1 MDKGTR
7 AILRSAVTRC
17 RATLEESLRQ
27 VLEGEFGIHS
37 DGRIES
43 DSSLPQLDAE
53 RLADR
58 CVLISNV
65 EHLQAR
71 GVSRP
76 DAVTQVIREAA
87 FTHLNRLCAYKL
99 LERRKL
105 IREAM
110 SRGTES
116 TGFKFYLADRPQEE
130 LLWASGRGD
139 LAYRHFLKWLAESLS
154 GQIGVLFS
162 TDEVANYLLPTH
174 SAIQAVLELIN
185 DPQLEQVWD
194 EDETIGWIYQYF
206 TPDEDRR
213 QARKESSA
221 PRDSHELAFLN
232 QFYTPRYVVEFLVQ
246 NTLGRLWYDMMRGN
260 TVLIDSC
267 RYLEYTPGEWR
278 DVPKK
283 DPRAIRIM
291 DPACGS
297 GHFLLH
303 CFDLMLQIYEEA
315 YADPDLGPDLAR
327 DYPTV
332 DSLRTAAPALI
343 MKNNL
348 YGIDIDSRAT
358 QIAALALWLRAQRA
372 YSDAGVESDQRPEIR
387 KANIICAE
395 PMPGEADML
404 EQFLSSLETPAL
416 RPLVRKVFQRMDR
429 AGELGSLLKIDD
441 EIRDVVEEAKER
453 LERSPI
459 EIQQSLFAG
468 ERRAEYGDQIELAL
482 LAMSSDEFWAEAEA
496 RVVES
501 LRRYAEANGSNA
513 GPSAKKLFAGDAGR
527 GFAFVDACRKQYDV
541 VLMNPP
547 FGQPS
552 VGSKQY
558 IADNYPVSKQDIA
571 CAFVQRWLEKCEPTG
586 RLGAITTRTPFFL
599 SSSTAWRE
607 EVALKDGR
615 LRVFADL
622 GFGVLDAMVET
633 AAYVL
638 ARSGSNDPTLFIRAL
653 GDADKAS
660 ALHVAISSRDDA
672 RRFSAYPASFAQV
685 PNSPLCYWVSDRVRR
700 LFRELPPFEAEGR
713 TVKQGLATADDFRFV
728 RLWTEVPPEKIG
740 AKWFPFAKGGAYS
753 PYYADLHL
761 VVNWENEGEEIKTN
775 LNHDGKVRSNV
786 WMLKETER
794 AYFFRPGLTWPRR
807 TNGLSF
813 RVLPR
818 GCVFAD
824 KGPAVFGEL
833 DDLLAVCALAN
844 STSFGAI
851 VSCLLARTELAQS
864 YEVGLIKQMPV
875 PSLGLDRP
883 FLAEL
888 TRKGF
893 TVARELASVNEIS
906 HTFASPGCVSPLP
919 STIGEVADSL
929 MSHRMR
935 TQSQL
940 HTLIDEIDVE
950 GKRQYSVGDED
961 FGAST
966 ETGDLPITQDS
977 GNDDD
982 AITTD
987 DGSNVEGV
995 PSEYAPA
1002 AAARLLSWALGVAFG
1017 RWDVRLATG
1026 QRPIPPL
1033 PDDPF
1038 APLPKYSPGM
1048 LVDSVVLAGKAER
1061 LEYPVEI
1068 SPDGILVDDPESP
1081 DDMVSR
1087 VRDVF
1092 EAVWRDRADDIES
1105 EACEILGVSDLR
1117 DYFRD
1122 PKLFFDYHI
1131 KQYSRSRRKAPIYWL
1146 LQSPKRSYGV
1156 WLYYHRLNKDTLFK
1170 VLAMHVEPKIRLEQA
1185 RLDQMRA
1192 KRRELGAGGSEAKRM
1207 ERAIDRHEVLMSDL
1221 HTFRDRL
1228 RRAAELYLEPDLDD
1242 GVVLNMAPL
1251 GGLVPW
1257 KEPGVYW
1264 EALRRGEYAWSGIAK
1279 QLARKG

>member
-7 AILRSAVTRC
+7 AVLRSAVTRC

-43 DSSLPQLDAE
+43 DSSLPQLDQDQ
-53 RLADR
+53 LADR
-58 CVLISNV
+58 RVLISNV

-71 GVSRP
+71 GVSRS

-105 IREAM
+105 IREAV
-110 SRGTES
+110 SRGAES

-130 LLWASGRGD
+130 FLWASGRGD

-162 TDEVANYLLPTH
+162 TDDAANYLLPPH

-213 QARKESSA
+213 QARRESSA
-221 PRDSHELAFLN
+221 PRDGHELAFLN

-246 NTLGRLWYDMMRGN
+246 NTLGRVWYDMTRGN
-260 TVLIDSC
+260 TALIDSC
-267 RYLEYTPGEWR
+267 RYLEYTPGQWR

-283 DPRAIRIM
+283 DPRRIRIM

-303 CFDLMLQIYEEA
+303 CFDLMLKIYEEA
-315 YADPDLGPDLAR
+315 YADPDLGPALAR
-327 DYPTV
+327 DYPTA
-332 DSLRTAAPALI
+332 DSLRAAVPALI
-343 MKNNL
+343 MENNL
-348 YGIDIDSRAT
+348 YGIDIDDRAT

-372 YSDAGVESDQRPEIR
+372 YSDAGVERDQRPEIR

-404 EQFLSSLETPAL
+404 EQFLSGLETPAL
-416 RPLVRKVFQRMDR
+416 RALVRKVFQRMER

-441 EIRDVVEEAKER
+441 EIRDVVDEAKDR

-468 ERRAEYGDQIELAL
+468 EKRAEYGDQMELAL
-482 LAMSSDEFWAEAEA
+482 FAMSSDEFWAEAEA
-496 RVVES
+496 RIVES

-513 GPSAKKLFAGDAGR
+513 SSSAKKLFAGDAGR

-547 FGQPS
+547 FGQPP
-552 VGSKQY
+552 VGSKRY

-571 CAFVQRWLEKCEPTG
+571 CAFIQRWLGKCEPTG

-638 ARSGSNDPTLFIRAL
+638 AVSGSSGSTLFIRAL
-653 GDADKAS
+653 GDEDKA
-660 ALHVAISSRDDA
+660 ATLHEAISSRDDV
-672 RRFSAYPASFAQV
+672 RRFSVHPASFAQV

-700 LFRELPPFEAEGR
+700 LFQELRPFESEGR
-713 TVKQGLATADDFRFV
+713 AVKQGLATADDFRFV

-740 AKWFPFAKGGAYS
+740 TRWFPFAKGGAYS
-753 PYYADLHL
+753 PCYADLHL
-761 VVNWENEGEEIKTN
+761 VVNWENDGEEIRDLVDPTTGRQLSRPQN
-775 LNHDGKVRSNV
+775 
-786 WMLKETER
+786 TEF
-794 AYFFRPGLTWPRR
+794 YFRPGLTWPRR

-813 RVLPR
+813 RVLPER
-818 GCVFAD
+818 CVFAD
-824 KGPAVFGEL
+824 KGPAVFGET

-844 STSFGAI
+844 SRSFGAL

-864 YEVGLIKQMPV
+864 YEVGLIKQIPV
-875 PSLGLDRP
+875 PHLSDERSL
-883 FLAEL
+883 LADL
-888 TRKGF
+888 TVKGF
-893 TVARELASVNEIS
+893 AAARELVTANEIS

-919 STIGEVADSL
+919 STIGGIADSL
-929 MSHRMR
+929 MNRRMR
-935 TQSQL
+935 AEDQL
-940 HTLIDEIDVE
+940 RTLADETNTVCKGLYGLTDDDF
-950 GKRQYSVGDED
+950 RVGDANVGSAD
-961 FGAST
+961 A
-966 ETGDLPITQDS
+966 QDP
-977 GNDDD
+977 GDDD
-982 AITTD
+982 EATTAD
-987 DGSNVEGV
+987 NGGDGQGN
-995 PSEYAPA
+995 PSQYMSA
-1002 AAARLLSWALGVAFG
+1002 AAASLLSWALGAVFG

-1038 APLPKYSPGM
+1038 APLPAYSPGM
-1048 LVDSVVLAGKAER
+1048 LTDPIVLAGKSDS
-1061 LEYPVEI
+1061 LEYPVQI
-1068 SPDGILVDDPESP
+1068 RTDGILVDDPESP
-1081 DDMVSR
+1081 DDVVSR

-1105 EACEILGVSDLR
+1105 EACEVLGVSDLR

-1122 PKLFFDYHI
+1122 PKLFFECHI
-1131 KQYSRSRRKAPIYWL
+1131 KQYSRSRRKAPVYWL
-1146 LQSPKRSYGV
+1146 LQSPRRSYGV

-1192 KRRELGAGGSEAKRM
+1192 QRKELGAGGSEAKRM
-1207 ERAIDRHEVLMSDL
+1207 ERAIDRHEALMSDL

-1228 RRAAELYLEPDLDD
+1228 SRAAELYLEPDLDD

-1251 GGLVPW
+1251 GELVPW
-1257 KEPGVYW
+1257 KELGVYW
-1264 EALRRGEYAWSGIAK
+1264 EALRRGEYAWSGVAK

>member
-1 MDKGTR
+1 MDKSTR
-7 AILRSAVTRC
+7 ALLRSAVTRC
-17 RATLEESLRQ
+17 RATLEESLGQ
-27 VLEGEFGIHS
+27 VLEGEFGVHS
-37 DGRIES
+37 DGHIES
-43 DSSLPQLDAE
+43 DGSLPQLDAGQ
-53 RLADR
+53 LADR
-58 CVLISNV
+58 RILISNV
-65 EHLQAR
+65 EHVQAR
-71 GVSRP
+71 GVSRS

-105 IREAM
+105 IREAA
-110 SRGTES
+110 SRGIES

-130 LLWASGRGD
+130 FLWASGRGD

-154 GQIGVLFS
+154 SQIGVLFS
-162 TDEVANYLLPTH
+162 TDEVANYLPPPHT
-174 SAIQAVLELIN
+174 AILAVLELIN
-185 DPQLEQVWD
+185 DPKLERVWD

-221 PRDSHELAFLN
+221 PRDGHELAFLN

-260 TVLIDSC
+260 TALIRSC
-267 RYLEYTPGEWR
+267 RHLEYTPGEWR

-283 DPRAIRIM
+283 DPRRLRIM

-303 CFDLMLQIYEEA
+303 SFDLMLKIYEEA
-315 YADPDLGPDLAR
+315 HADPDLGPDLAR

-332 DSLRTAAPALI
+332 DSLRAAAPALI
-343 MKNNL
+343 MRNNL
-348 YGIDIDSRAT
+348 YGMDIDSRAT

-372 YSDAGVESDQRPEIR
+372 YSDAGVEGDKRPEIT

-404 EQFLSSLETPAL
+404 EQFLSRLETPAL
-416 RPLVRKVFQRMDR
+416 RPLVRKVFQRMEP

-441 EIRDVVEEAKER
+441 EIRDVVDEAKER
-453 LERSPI
+453 LKHSPTA
-459 EIQQSLFAG
+459 IQQSLFAG
-468 ERRAEYGDQIELAL
+468 EKRAEHGEQMELAL
-482 LAMSSDEFWAEAEA
+482 FAMSPDEFWAEAEA
-496 RVVES
+496 RIVES
-501 LRRYAEANGSNA
+501 LRRYAEANGSSTGA
-513 GPSAKKLFAGDAGR
+513 STKKLFAGDAGR

-558 IADNYPVSKQDIA
+558 MADNYPVSKHDIA

-607 EVALKDGR
+607 EVALKDGK

-638 ARSGSNDPTLFIRAL
+638 AKSGSDDPTLFIRAL
-653 GDADKAS
+653 GDEDKAS
-660 ALHVAISSRDDA
+660 ALHEAISNREDA
-672 RRFSAYPASFAQV
+672 KRFSVYPASFAQV
-685 PNSPLCYWVSDRVRR
+685 PNSPLCYWVSDHVRR
-700 LFRELPPFEAEGR
+700 LFQELPPFESERR

-728 RLWTEVPPEKIG
+728 RLWTEVSPEKIG
-740 AKWFPFAKGGAYS
+740 TKWFPFAKGGAYS

-761 VVNWENEGEEIKTN
+761 VVNWENEGEEI
-775 LNHDGKVRSNV
+775 
-786 WMLKETER
+786 R
-794 AYFFRPGLTWPRR
+794 ALVDPVTGRQLSRPQNTQFYFQPGLTWPLR
-807 TNGLSF
+807 TNGISF
-813 RVLPR
+813 RVMPE
-818 GCVFAD
+818 GCIFGH
-824 KGPAVFGEL
+824 KGPAAFGEM
-833 DDLLAVCALAN
+833 DDLLAVCAVAN
-844 STSFGAI
+844 SRAFGVI
-851 VSCLLARTELAQS
+851 LSCLLARTELAQS
-864 YEVGLIKQMPV
+864 YEVGLIKQMPM
-875 PSLGLDRP
+875 PGLGLDRP
-883 FLAEL
+883 SLAGL
-888 TRKGF
+888 ARKGF
-893 TVARELASVNEIS
+893 AATRELASVDEIS
-906 HTFASPGCVSPLP
+906 HTFAGPGCTSPLP
-919 STIGEVADSL
+919 PAIGEIADSL
-929 MSHRMR
+929 MSHRVR
-935 TQSQL
+935 AQSQL
-940 HTLIDEIDVE
+940 HALIDEIDVE
-950 GKRQYSVGDED
+950 CERQYDLGDED
-961 FGAST
+961 FRAST
-966 ETGDLPITQDS
+966 ETGDLPTTQDAGS
-977 GNDDD
+977 DDD

-987 DGSNVEGV
+987 DGSNVEGI

-1002 AAARLLSWALGVAFG
+1002 TAAHLLSWALGVAFG

-1026 QRPIPPL
+1026 QSPVPPL

-1048 LVDSVVLAGKAER
+1048 LIDPVVLAGKADR
-1061 LEYPVEI
+1061 LEYPVGI
-1068 SPDGILVDDPESP
+1068 SADGILVDDPESP
-1081 DDMVSR
+1081 DDAVGR
-1087 VRDVF
+1087 VRDVL
-1092 EAVWRDRADDIES
+1092 EAIWHERADDIES

-1122 PKLFFDYHI
+1122 PKLFFDHHT

-1146 LQSPKRSYGV
+1146 LQSPRRSYGV
-1156 WLYYHRLNKDTLFK
+1156 WLYYHRLNRDTLPK

-1192 KRRELGAGGSEAKRM
+1192 QRKEMGAGGSEAKRM
-1207 ERAIDRHEVLMSDL
+1207 ERAIDRHEALMSDL
-1221 HTFRDRL
+1221 HAFRDRL

-1251 GGLVPW
+1251 WELVPW

-1264 EALRRGEYAWSGIAK
+1264 EALRGGEYAWSGIAK

>member
-7 AILRSAVTRC
+7 ALLRSAVTRC
-17 RATLEESLRQ
+17 RATLEESLGQ

-37 DGRIES
+37 DGHVES
-43 DSSLPQLDAE
+43 DGSLPQLDAE
-53 RLADR
+53 QLADR
-58 CVLISNV
+58 RILISNV
-65 EHLQAR
+65 EHVQAR
-71 GVSRP
+71 GVSRS

-105 IREAM
+105 IREAV
-110 SRGTES
+110 SRGIES
-116 TGFKFYLADRPQEE
+116 TGFRFYLADRPQEE
-130 LLWASGRGD
+130 FLWASGRSD

-154 GQIGVLFS
+154 SQTDVLFS
-162 TDEVANYLLPTH
+162 TDEVANYLPPPY

-185 DPQLEQVWD
+185 DPKLERVWD

-221 PRDSHELAFLN
+221 PRDGHELAFLN

-260 TVLIDSC
+260 TALIRSC
-267 RYLEYTPGEWR
+267 RYLEYTPGEWH
-278 DVPKK
+278 DAPKK
-283 DPRAIRIM
+283 DPRGLRIM

-303 CFDLMLQIYEEA
+303 SFDLMVKIYEEA

-332 DSLRTAAPALI
+332 DSLRAAAPALI
-343 MKNNL
+343 MRNNL
-348 YGIDIDSRAT
+348 YGMDIDSRAT

-372 YSDAGVESDQRPEIR
+372 YSDAGVERDKRPEIT

-404 EQFLSSLETPAL
+404 EQFLSRLETPAL
-416 RPLVRKVFQRMDR
+416 RPLVRKVFQRMEP

-441 EIRDVVEEAKER
+441 EIRDVVDEAKER
-453 LERSPI
+453 LKHSPTA
-459 EIQQSLFAG
+459 IQQSLFAG
-468 ERRAEYGDQIELAL
+468 EKRAEHGEQMELAL
-482 LAMSSDEFWAEAEA
+482 FAMSSDEFWAEAEA
-496 RVVES
+496 RIVES
-501 LRRYAEANGSNA
+501 LRRYAEANGSSTGA
-513 GPSAKKLFAGDAGR
+513 STKKLFAGDAGR

-558 IADNYPVSKQDIA
+558 MADNYPVSKHDIA

-607 EVALKDGR
+607 EVALKDGK

-638 ARSGSNDPTLFIRAL
+638 AKSGSDDPTLFIRAL
-653 GDADKAS
+653 GDEDKAS
-660 ALHVAISSRDDA
+660 ALHEAISNREDA
-672 RRFSAYPASFAQV
+672 KRFSVYPASFAQV
-685 PNSPLCYWVSDRVRR
+685 PNSPLCYWVSDHVRR
-700 LFRELPPFEAEGR
+700 LFQELPPFESERR

-761 VVNWENEGEEIKTN
+761 VVNWENEGEEI
-775 LNHDGKVRSNV
+775 RSYSGSVIRNPGF
-786 WMLKETER
+786 
-794 AYFFRPGLTWPRR
+794 YFRLGLTWPRR
-807 TNGLSF
+807 TTSGISA
-813 RVLPR
+813 RALPR

-824 KGPAVFGEL
+824 KGPAAFAPTEHEL
-833 DDLLAVCALAN
+833 LVLLAFMN
-844 STSFGAI
+844 SGVARELISLMIGAADAA
-851 VSCLLARTELAQS
+851 ARS
-864 YEVGLIKQMPV
+864 YEVGLVQKV
-875 PSLGLDRP
+875 PFAIPEGVRDV
-883 FLAEL
+883 LAGEA
-888 TRKGF
+888 RAAF
-893 TVARELASVNEIS
+893 AIARELDARDEVS
-906 HTFASPGCVSPLP
+906 HAFSAPLVYASPPSLDSVALSLLAEREPLEQALWE
-919 STIGEVADSL
+919 SQTRIDSVACDAYELDTEARLDDCQLGAGQLKAGAGRSDS
-929 MSHRMR
+929 
-935 TQSQL
+935 
-940 HTLIDEIDVE
+940 
-950 GKRQYSVGDED
+950 
-961 FGAST
+961 
-966 ETGDLPITQDS
+966 
-977 GNDDD
+977 DDD
-982 AITTD
+982 SPECERTSHLSHGRIVAGI
-987 DGSNVEGV
+987 
-995 PSEYAPA
+995 
-1002 AAARLLSWALGVAFG
+1002 LSWALGVAFG

-1026 QRPIPPL
+1026 QRPVPAL

-1038 APLPKYSPGM
+1038 APVPQYSPGM
-1048 LVDSVVLAGKAER
+1048 LVDSVVLAGKADR

-1068 SPDGILVDDPESP
+1068 STDGILVDDPESP
-1081 DDMVSR
+1081 DDVVSR
-1087 VRDVF
+1087 VRDVL
-1092 EAVWRDRADDIES
+1092 EAIWHERADDIES

-1122 PKLFFDYHI
+1122 PRLFFDYHI

-1146 LQSPKRSYGV
+1146 LQSPRRSYGV
-1156 WLYYHRLNKDTLFK
+1156 WLYYHRLNRDTLPK

-1192 KRRELGAGGSEAKRM
+1192 RRKELGAGGSEAKRM
-1207 ERAIDRHEVLMSDL
+1207 ERTIDRHEALISDL
-1221 HTFRDRL
+1221 HAFRDRL

-1251 GGLVPW
+1251 SELVPW

-1264 EALRRGEYAWSGIAK
+1264 EALRRGEYAWSGMAR

>member
-653 GDADKAS
+653 GDEDKAS
-660 ALHVAISSRDDA
+660 ALHVAISSCDDA
-672 RRFSAYPASFAQV
+672 RRFSVYPASFAQV

-761 VVNWENEGEEIKTN
+761 VVNWENEGEEI
-775 LNHDGKVRSNV
+775 
-786 WMLKETER
+786 R
-794 AYFFRPGLTWPRR
+794 ALADPATGRQLSRPQNTQFYFRPGLTWPLRAAKFGPSILPTGSIFSVR
-807 TNGLSF
+807 GYAIIARGEHLLQLLGLGNSLAFDFVFKTMLGRYEYPEFIVGVLQKVPMPELSSDDMAALSERAYLASQAKRSMISEDEVNHSF
-813 RVLPR
+813 SV
-818 GCVFAD
+818 
-824 KGPAVFGEL
+824 PAVMRVPGESIEERIC
-833 DDLLAVCALAN
+833 AWSQSVCDAAAMIQEQQE
-844 STSFGAI
+844 AI
-851 VSCLLARTELAQS
+851 DSIAFAS
-864 YEVGLIKQMPV
+864 YEFGSRDVGQVAEVLSRCCKGTGSQDDEDGAYQCSWLGEAASQA
-875 PSLGLDRP
+875 PSLR
-883 FLAEL
+883 L
-888 TRKGF
+888 T
-893 TVARELASVNEIS
+893 SS
-906 HTFASPGCVSPLP
+906 
-919 STIGEVADSL
+919 
-929 MSHRMR
+929 
-935 TQSQL
+935 
-940 HTLIDEIDVE
+940 
-950 GKRQYSVGDED
+950 
-961 FGAST
+961 
-966 ETGDLPITQDS
+966 
-977 GNDDD
+977 
-982 AITTD
+982 
-987 DGSNVEGV
+987 
-995 PSEYAPA
+995 
-1002 AAARLLSWALGVAFG
+1002 LLSWALGVAFG

-1251 GGLVPW
+1251 GELVPW